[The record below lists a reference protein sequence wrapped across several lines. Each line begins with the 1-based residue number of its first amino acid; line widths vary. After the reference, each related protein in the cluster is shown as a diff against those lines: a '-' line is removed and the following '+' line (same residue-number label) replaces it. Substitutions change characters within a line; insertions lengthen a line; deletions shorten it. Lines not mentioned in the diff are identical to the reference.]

1 MRGVYSASRAEG
13 AEPARLSEPVQ
24 QARVFVGL
32 MIAPEIAIKL
42 TRFAAVLE
50 QSFVRPVAQADI
62 HLTLVP
68 PWNENFIPGAIDK
81 LRRVAEEFHPFWLL
95 FQHVG
100 YGPRPAR
107 PRLLWADCAAT
118 DDISALRTA
127 LLRVFAQ
134 ADERPFQPHVTI
146 ARIRENGRAIARE
159 HPIDQSLSMR
169 LRVESVQLFRS
180 PPPSAKGYQ
189 VLASLPLAGTGGSPG
204 P

>member
-1 MRGVYSASRAEG
+1 MRGVYSPSRAEG
-13 AEPARLSEPVQ
+13 AGQARLSEPVR

-32 MIAPEIAIKL
+32 KIEPEIASKL
-42 TRFAAVLE
+42 ARFAAVLE
-50 QSFVRPVAQADI
+50 QSFVRPVAQDDI

-68 PWNENFIPGAIDK
+68 PWNENFILGAIDK
-81 LRRVAEEFHPFWLL
+81 LRRVADAFYPFWLL

-100 YGPRPAR
+100 YGPRPTR

-127 LLRVFAQ
+127 LLRIFGQ
-134 ADERPFQPHVTI
+134 GDECPFQPHVTI
-146 ARIRENGRAIARE
+146 ARIRENGRAIERE

-169 LRVESVQLFRS
+169 QRVESIQLFRS

-189 VLASLPLAGTGGSPG
+189 ILASLSLAVTGGSPR

>member
-50 QSFVRPVAQADI
+50 QPFVRPVAQADI

-100 YGPRPAR
+100 YGPDRHDHACFGRTVQPPMTFPPCVQRFCESSRRPTNAR
-107 PRLLWADCAAT
+107 
-118 DDISALRTA
+118 
-127 LLRVFAQ
+127 F
-134 ADERPFQPHVTI
+134 
-146 ARIRENGRAIARE
+146 
-159 HPIDQSLSMR
+159 
-169 LRVESVQLFRS
+169 S
-180 PPPSAKGYQ
+180 P
-189 VLASLPLAGTGGSPG
+189 T
-204 P
+204 